1 MKGKQLGILLVLIAF
16 IVAVTMY
23 AFVGFGSGEGGIKSM
38 ASEMKLGLDIKGGV
52 YVVYTV
58 ETEAKGEDKI
68 MLVNQTIEVL
78 RRRIDSMG
86 LTEPNIYAEGDDRIR
101 VELPG
106 VTDSSE
112 ALNVIGKT
120 AKLSFA
126 QVKNGMTVTSGEKFD
141 ESKMTE
147 LFKGD
152 GIKDAQGVM
161 LQNPPKNVVSLKL
174 NSEAAEIFAKATG
187 ESVNFRSEYGNGQI
201 AILLDDVVI
210 SAPQVNTQ
218 ILNGESVIEGN
229 FSYESASELALLIRS
244 GALPVNLIEERSSLK
259 GPTLGQGAF
268 ELSVKAALIGIILV
282 MLYMI
287 FVYKLPGALASIALV
302 LYTSVIVVL
311 MVLMKA
317 TLTLPGILGIVLS
330 IGMAVD
336 ANVIIFEKLRE
347 ELEEGK
353 SLKAAVSHAFSKAL
367 SAIVD
372 SNVTTLIAA
381 VVLFNFG
388 EGPIKG
394 FAVTLMLGILTSMF
408 TAIFITRTLLV
419 QFSSS
424 KAFSN
429 KKLYTATFHVK
440 KQFDF
445 LKKKKI
451 WFSISALVVV
461 AGLALFAIT
470 GFNYGIDFSGGTAI
484 QIQLNEKVSAS
495 DVSDALA
502 PSGVK
507 FEISFEGE
515 DLDQLQLMTKTPLD
529 NEKRQEVFGLLQE
542 KFGLAD
548 NAMLMSDQ
556 FGPRVGAEIQGKAAQ
571 AILLAAVGML
581 IYIAIR
587 FELKFSVSAIL
598 ALVHDILVLLAI
610 YAIFRIPVN
619 SSFIAAILTVVGY
632 SINDTIVIFD
642 RIRGEEKYS
651 KTSNPSKIVNA
662 SLNSTLTRS
671 LNTSITTLLVVVVLI
686 VLGVDTIKELS
697 IPLLLGIAVGTYS
710 SIFIASPIWV
720 FFKNKMQQAKSR
732 A

>member
-1 MKGKQLGILLVLIAF
+1 MKGKQLGILVVLIAI
-16 IVAVTMY
+16 IVGMAMY
-23 AFVGFGSGEGGIKSM
+23 AFVGFGSGENGVSSM
-38 ASEMKLGLDIKGGV
+38 ASQMKLGLDIKGGV
-52 YVVYTV
+52 YVVYSV
-58 ETEAKGEDKI
+58 ETEATGEEKA
-68 MLVNQTIEVL
+68 MLVSQTIEVL

-86 LTEPNIYAEGDDRIR
+86 LTEPNIYAEGDSRIR

-106 VTDSSE
+106 VTDSAE

-126 QVKNGMTVTSGEKFD
+126 QVKNGMTVSSGEKFD
-141 ESKMTE
+141 ESKMVE

-174 NSEAAEIFAKATG
+174 NPEAAEIFAKATG

-229 FSYESASELALLIRS
+229 FSYESARELALLIKS

-282 MLYMI
+282 MIYMI
-287 FVYKLPGALASIALV
+287 FMYKLPGVLASIALV
-302 LYTSVIVVL
+302 LYTSIIVVL

-317 TLTLPGILGIVLS
+317 TLTLPGILGVVLS

-353 SLKAAVSHAFSKAL
+353 SLKAAVAHAFSKAL

-381 VVLFNFG
+381 IVLFNFG

-419 QFSSS
+419 QFSTS
-424 KAFSN
+424 KSFSN
-429 KKLYTATFHVK
+429 KKLYTASFHVK
-440 KQFDF
+440 KHFDF
-445 LKKKKI
+445 MKKKKL
-451 WFSISALVVV
+451 WFSISGLVVL
-461 AGLALFAIT
+461 AGLALFIVT

-484 QIQLNEKVSAS
+484 QIQLNEKVNAAE
-495 DVSDALA
+495 VSEVLA

-515 DLDQLQLMTKTPLD
+515 NLEQLQLMTKTPLD
-529 NEKRQEVFGLLQE
+529 NEKRQEIFAMLQE
-542 KFGLAD
+542 KYKLD
-548 NAMLMSDQ
+548 DSAMLMSDQ
-556 FGPRVGAEIQGKAAQ
+556 FGPRVGSEIQGKAAE

-581 IYIAIR
+581 IYIAVR
-587 FELKFSVSAIL
+587 FELKFSVAAIL
-598 ALVHDILVLLAI
+598 ALIHDILVLLAI

-651 KTSNPSKIVNA
+651 KTSNPVKIVNT

-671 LNTSITTLLVVVVLI
+671 INTSITTLLVVVVLL

-697 IPLLLGIAVGTYS
+697 LPLLLGIAVGTYS
-710 SIFIASPIWV
+710 SVFIASPIWA
-720 FFKNKMQQAKSR
+720 FFKNRGQMKSK

>member
-1 MKGKQLGILLVLIAF
+1 MKGKQIGILLVLIAI
-16 IVAVTMY
+16 IVGMAMY
-23 AFVGFGSGEGGIKSM
+23 AFVGFGSGENAVSSM
-38 ASEMKLGLDIKGGV
+38 ASQMKLGLDIKGGV
-52 YVVYTV
+52 YVVYSV
-58 ETEAKGEDKI
+58 ETEAVGEEKA

-106 VTDSSE
+106 VTDSAE
-112 ALNVIGKT
+112 ALNVIGRT

-126 QVKNGMTVTSGEKFD
+126 QVKNGLTVSSGEKFD

-174 NSEAAEIFAKATG
+174 NAEAAEIFSKATG

-218 ILNGESVIEGN
+218 IVNGESVIEGN
-229 FSYESASELALLIRS
+229 FSYESANELALLIRS

-282 MLYMI
+282 MLYMMI
-287 FVYKLPGALASIALV
+287 VYKLPGLLASMALV
-302 LYTSVIVVL
+302 LYTSIIVVL

-353 SLKAAVSHAFSKAL
+353 TLKAAVAHAFSKAL

-419 QFSSS
+419 QFSTSR
-424 KAFSN
+424 AFSN
-429 KKLYTATFHVK
+429 KNLYKATFHVDK
-440 KQFDF
+440 KFDF
-445 LKKKKI
+445 MKTKKL
-451 WFSISALVVV
+451 WFSISVVV
-461 AGLALFAIT
+461 VLAGLALFAVT

-484 QIQLNEKVSAS
+484 QIELNEKVNAS
-495 DVSDALA
+495 EVTEVLA
-502 PSGVK
+502 PADVK

-515 DLDQLQLMTKTPLD
+515 DMSQLQLLTKTPLD
-529 NEKRQEVFGLLQE
+529 NAKRQEVFKLLQDRY
-542 KFGLAD
+542 GLGD
-548 NAMLMSDQ
+548 DAMLMSDQ
-556 FGPRVGAEIQGKAAQ
+556 FGPRVGSEIQGKAAQ

-587 FELKFSVSAIL
+587 FELRYSVAAIL
-598 ALVHDILVLLAI
+598 ALVHDILILLAI

-651 KTSNPSKIVNA
+651 KTTNPAKIVNA

-671 LNTSITTLLVVVVLI
+671 LNTSITTLLVVIVLL

-697 IPLLLGIAVGTYS
+697 LPLLLGIAVGTYS
-710 SIFIASPIWV
+710 SIFIASPIWA
-720 FFKNKMQQAKSR
+720 FFKLRTQVKNR